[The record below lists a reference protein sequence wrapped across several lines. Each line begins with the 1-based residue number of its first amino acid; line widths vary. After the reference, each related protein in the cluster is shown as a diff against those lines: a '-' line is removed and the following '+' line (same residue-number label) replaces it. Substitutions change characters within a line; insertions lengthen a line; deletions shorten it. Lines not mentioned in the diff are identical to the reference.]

1 MKGWKFIILTLV
13 IFAGSVPCNAEYN
26 TLVRA
31 WEEWTPP
38 SYETPTPSGES
49 NETPPVEAKNSEV
62 NPSGYS
68 IWKSKIPGLLDRGR
82 FFQTG
87 SLSGGRKIWDTQ
99 KAKLALYSVLRL
111 EDLERIGLARNPAV
125 LSAAE
130 TYRAE
135 LDGFN
140 QVADLDAVLSRYRAF
155 TKGVMT
161 GVGPMKGGGDMSQS
175 HPFPGNSSLKSRVI
189 VENATMAALTLNTT
203 VRDKITAIRK
213 VYWDLKLVHE
223 KLKIFKETLVLFE
236 HLHDI
241 ASTMYKTG
249 KTSYQDVI
257 QVSIK
262 KKVLNKQVESL
273 IEKRQ
278 AVEANLLAL
287 LDLPRDTALGRTDT
301 RQPEVKIP
309 SASSLIDQA
318 LEKRQELQRLDHAI
332 AKMELMIEMAE
343 SMVLPALDMGLSKN
357 SLADINTAG
366 TWSKKDAFPY
376 QGPQASMGAGLPKR
390 PWFGTSES
398 WLSQTRKKLSALR
411 HKRQNLEAQTRASVQ
426 SAWFNLDDAVRTYHL
441 YKRSIIDLSASAL
454 DVSTREYEAGSV
466 SFAETADAYNNWL
479 TARLSFS
486 TAKRDAGVYRADLQ
500 KAVGFSF

>member
-1 MKGWKFIILTLV
+1 MKGLKFMVMTLV
-13 IFAGSVPCNAEYN
+13 ILVTSVPCHAEYKKLIR
-26 TLVRA
+26 T

-38 SYETPTPSGES
+38 AYENPKISGKSIDIGPAERKNNERTPSGY
-49 NETPPVEAKNSEV
+49 
-62 NPSGYS
+62 G
-68 IWKSKIPGLLDRGR
+68 IWKSTIPGILDKGR
-82 FFQTG
+82 FFQPGTLARG
-87 SLSGGRKIWDTQ
+87 EKNWDIQ
-99 KAKLALYSVLRL
+99 KAKAALGPVLRL
-111 EDLERIGLARNPAV
+111 EDLERIGLARNSAI

-130 TYRAE
+130 KYRAE
-135 LDGFN
+135 LDGFD
-140 QVADLDAVLSRYRAF
+140 QVADLNAVLSRYEAF

-161 GVGPMKGGGDMSQS
+161 GVGPMKGGDEISQS
-175 HPFPGNSSLKSRVI
+175 YPFPGRSSLKSRIV
-189 VENATMAALTLNTT
+189 VENAKMAALTLNIT
-203 VRDKITAIRK
+203 VRDQITATRK
-213 VYWDLKLVHE
+213 AFWDLKLVHE
-223 KLKIFKETLVLFE
+223 KLEIFKETLVLFE

-262 KKVLNKQVESL
+262 KKLLKNEIESL
-273 IEKRQ
+273 IKKQ
-278 AVEANLLAL
+278 QVVGAKLLAL
-287 LDLPRDTALGRTDT
+287 LDLPRNTALGRTEN
-301 RQPEVKIP
+301 RLPKVKMP
-309 SASSLIDQA
+309 GASSLIDQA

-343 SMVLPALDMGLSKN
+343 SMVLPSLDMGLSKN

-366 TWSKKDAFPY
+366 TWSQKEAFPD
-376 QGPQASMGAGLPKR
+376 QGPQASMGAGLPQR

-398 WLSQTRKKLSALR
+398 WLSQTRKKLSALG
-411 HKRQNLEAQTRASVQ
+411 HKRENIKAQTRASVQ
-426 SAWFNLDDAVRTYHL
+426 AAWFNLDDAVRTYHL

-466 SFAETADAYNNWL
+466 SFAQTADAYNTWL